1 MTEIHSTAVVEPSVT
16 LGTNVSI
23 GPYCVITGA
32 VNLGD
37 NVKLHS
43 HVVVAGDTH
52 IGAGTE
58 IFPFASIGHIPQ
70 DLKFH
75 GEEAKL
81 RIGKNNRIREHVTM
95 NPGTEGGGLYTRVGD
110 NGLFMAGA
118 HVAHD
123 CAVGNNVIF
132 ANNATA
138 AGHCQINDFAILGGL
153 AGIHQF
159 VRIGEHAI
167 IGGMSAVEND
177 VIPFGSV
184 IGNRAYLGGLNIV
197 GLKRRGFDRDAINT
211 MRKAYRMLFSEEGT
225 LKERVS
231 DTNEIFSDHTE
242 VQQIINFILEDSH
255 RSLCIPKSK

>member
-1 MTEIHSTAVVEPSVT
+1 MTNIHPTAIIEDGVT
-16 LGTNVSI
+16 LGQNVSV
-23 GPYCVITGA
+23 GPYCVLSGSAKI
-32 VNLGD
+32 GD
-37 NVKLHS
+37 NVKLYS

-52 IGAGTE
+52 IGEATE

-81 RIGKNNRIREHVTM
+81 RIGKNNRIREYVTM
-95 NPGTEGGGLYTRVGD
+95 NPGTEGGGLFTHVGD

-123 CAVGNNVIF
+123 CIIGNNVIF

-138 AGHCQINDFAILGGL
+138 AGHCEVGDYAIIGGL

-159 VRIGEHAI
+159 VCIGAHSI

-177 VIPFGSV
+177 VIPFGSA

-197 GLKRRGFDRDAINT
+197 GLKRRGFDREAIHT

-225 LKERVS
+225 LKERVE
-231 DTNEIFSDHTE
+231 DVNETFTGHEE
-242 VQQIINFILEDSH
+242 VQQILAFIKKDSQ
-255 RSLCIPKSK
+255 RSLCLPKP